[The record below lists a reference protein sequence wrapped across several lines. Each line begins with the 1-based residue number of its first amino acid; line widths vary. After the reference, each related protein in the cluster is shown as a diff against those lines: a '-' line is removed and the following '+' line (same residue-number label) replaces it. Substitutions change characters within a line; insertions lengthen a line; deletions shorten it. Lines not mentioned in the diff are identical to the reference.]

1 MDISVDEEDFLVH
14 FGVKG
19 MHWGIR
25 KDRGSSGAAS
35 PKVDRDAA
43 KDAKEFARAQM
54 FYGEGAGTRRKLINK
69 SVEYKRNTVPGYK
82 QAFDK
87 HFASQDMSR
96 HATKAVNER
105 SRTDKKTSVKRG
117 AKYVARRITG
127 EMGSAAAFTAL
138 AIAGGAFLA
147 SPKGRSLIDDS
158 VDIVYDL
165 MDKPRNRNT
174 SRYLRDFEQ
183 RLNNRPN
190 YSDPKHQGYNR

>member
-1 MDISVDEEDFLVH
+1 MDISVDEEDFLAH

-105 SRTDKKTSVKRG
+105 GRTDKKKTIKRG
-117 AKYVARRITG
+117 ASYVARRITG
-127 EMGSAAAFTAL
+127 EMGTVAAFTAL
-138 AIAGGAFLA
+138 TIAGGAFLN
-147 SPKGRSLIDDS
+147 SPKGRQFLDTSNQHIQDAFTD
-158 VDIVYDL
+158 V
-165 MDKPRNRNT
+165 KRRNNARNIN
-174 SRYLRDFEQ
+174 RFI
-183 RLNNRPN
+183 NN
-190 YSDPKHQGYNR
+190 